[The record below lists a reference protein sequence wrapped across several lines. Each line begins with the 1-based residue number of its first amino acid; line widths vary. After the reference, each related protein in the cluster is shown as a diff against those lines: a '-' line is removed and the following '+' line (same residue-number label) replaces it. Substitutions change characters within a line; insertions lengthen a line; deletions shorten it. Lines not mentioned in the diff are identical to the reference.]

1 MTEPSGQAAVA
12 ASVLSLRMRGL
23 VADPA
28 QRDGRRVQL
37 LAAAK
42 KAVMAWDP
50 GRRVVLESPDGLAFV
65 GDVPPS
71 VALDAAGI
79 AAREAAGASL
89 GIGLHHGRVEIVGEG
104 DTPRLRGEGLEM
116 AAALAGCSDARSII
130 ASQSFREAL
139 AASAP
144 RDAADLRPAG
154 EIVDDHLRKH
164 SIFLFDAEA
173 ARERSVRRTV
183 LAASGLVLLLGAGLA
198 VRTTRE
204 YYEAARRPGIIHLD
218 IKPSGEVFVDGQSMG
233 RTPPVLDLKLPPGPH
248 SIEVRSGRFQPLRL
262 DVQLQPGEEMQLK
275 HVFAAPAA
283 APRRQRPKEAPAD
296 QPGFVDRVREGLG
309 RFLGQ

>member
-1 MTEPSGQAAVA
+1 MTETTGQAAMA
-12 ASVLSLRMRGL
+12 ASVLSLRMRG
-23 VADPA
+23 VGADPA

-42 KAVMAWDP
+42 KAVLAWDP

-71 VALDAAGI
+71 VALDAASI

-89 GIGLHHGRVEIVGEG
+89 GIGLHHGRVEIVNEG

-130 ASQSFREAL
+130 TSQSFREAL
-139 AASAP
+139 VASAP

-173 ARERSVRRTV
+173 ARDRSVRRTV
-183 LAASGLVLLLGAGLA
+183 LAAGGLVLLLGAGLA

-204 YYEAARRPGIIHLD
+204 YYEAARRPGTIHLD

-233 RTPPVLDLKLPPGPH
+233 TTPPVLDLKLPPGPH

-262 DVQLQPGEEMQLK
+262 EVQLQPGEEMQLR
-275 HVFAAPAA
+275 HVFAAPT
-283 APRRQRPKEAPAD
+283 APRRARPKEVPQE
-296 QPGFVDRVREGLG
+296 QPGFVDRVREGIG